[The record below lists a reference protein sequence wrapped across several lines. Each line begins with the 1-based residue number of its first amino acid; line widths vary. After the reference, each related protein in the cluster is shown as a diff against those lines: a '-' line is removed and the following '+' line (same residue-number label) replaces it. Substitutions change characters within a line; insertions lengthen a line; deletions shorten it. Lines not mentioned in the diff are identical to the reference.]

1 MKDQQEEKVVE
12 EVSNSQPL
20 ENQVAVESQESSI
33 LTGVPQEKVDQLTKR
48 NLKFMLDIDR
58 YLKEEQISQANCQ
71 VVYLEMVDTLL
82 EGQKDGHTAK
92 HIYGTPSET
101 SQIII
106 SKAVKEHEEKE
117 KSPDWQI
124 AVDGGLMLGAIFTLI
139 TGVFGLSGS
148 SNVQEN
154 FYMGILT
161 VILNYAIG
169 GYAMMRT
176 AKVLPDL
183 DAPKGQKGYG
193 RYFMASTI
201 AMMAWIGLIM
211 LSQAFIPP
219 VINPILPPMGYIIL
233 GVITLVLRY
242 YLKRKWKIV
251 GGLF

>member
-1 MKDQQEEKVVE
+1 MKDKQEEKILTKVQEVE
-12 EVSNSQPL
+12 REEHQDSLPS
-20 ENQVAVESQESSI
+20 EESSI

-48 NLKFMLDIDR
+48 NLKFLLDIDR
-58 YLKEEQISQANCQ
+58 QLRASHVSQSNCQ
-71 VVYLEMVDTLL
+71 AVYLEMVDTLL

-106 SKAVKEHEEKE
+106 NKAVKEEENLE

-139 TGVFGLSGS
+139 TGIFGLTGS
-148 SNVQEN
+148 SSVQDN
-154 FYMGILT
+154 FYMGIIT

-169 GYAMMRT
+169 GYAMMKT
-176 AKVLPDL
+176 AKVLPNL

-193 RYFMASTI
+193 RYFMVSTV

-219 VINPILPPMGYIIL
+219 VINPILPPIGYIIL
-233 GVITLVLRY
+233 GVITLALRY
-242 YLKRKWKIV
+242 YLKNKWKIV